1 MKKNFI
7 KVSVIC
13 ALTLAS
19 STAVVSCS
27 DYDDDLKNHQEQI
40 DALKKQLDASKTEIT
55 EGLNTAIEGLE
66 AKITEIAGSKADA
79 ASVKALEQKAA
90 ELQQA
95 LDSKASNEQIAALSE
110 EVKGL
115 ISDVNTELSAA
126 MEETKTSLEG
136 EISNLQKKQD
146 ELNKKIE
153 GLDKSEEIAAIQAEL
168 EKVTTDLVKAQN
180 DLKTILDAKYGEKI
194 EKLEREITKLES
206 LKGEL
211 EKYTDD
217 AIKDLKP
224 EITAEIQREIEKV
237 KELIPE
243 NVDSRLTDLEK
254 KIADYVT
261 ENDLKA
267 EVKALTDLINAKE
280 EALNGL
286 IEGKVSQDEFDKLEK
301 DVETLKGKI
310 VSSETIDERIKTE
323 IDALRADVKKM
334 LGVMVQSIMYVPQFD
349 ANLNPTNVEFKT
361 LYARPAI
368 GNDAKVADNVTSK
381 VQFRVTPASA
391 AASFNENYKIA
402 FEGKLIKDKT
412 RSALP
417 EYLSY
422 EYVKDKAA
430 EAEGIV
436 TFNVSRNA
444 NFKDGQAFALCAH
457 ISGINAEGKTENLTD
472 ISSNF
477 FVASHNTIT
486 VKKIEVVAP
495 NFDNDEKTVAWNHD
509 VNTPFI
515 SPGTVS
521 LKGTTDNNEV
531 IEKLDSIFGAD
542 KFNVSFALTGT
553 GANAFSID
561 SKTGKVKVKSNT
573 SSAIDSK
580 AGIKAI
586 TTTAGISYTT
596 DYQTTFRITKDIKK
610 YSEEVAVRWID
621 IAVGDITVDLLK
633 DPYKTKIADAFG
645 ISINDWNNI
654 VNTAQIDVDPV
665 ALPNGVSMDTNGKL
679 LLTINQLTHIGEDKV
694 VTITLKDNASGT
706 TQSSSEYEIKLII
719 KATEYFDE
727 ADKPKLTK
735 EEAVW
740 NGNKVTLS
748 PTFTSN
754 SDGKINSMN
763 LSVDVTSIYQN
774 FGSDIDNIRDA
785 KHAYVT
791 IQAPTT
797 SVAGVSTVNYNS
809 TSNPSSKTLTINQS
823 KYTGGAEIKAK
834 TQIAYNND
842 QVVSTEEFTF
852 GVQQLAGTFVN
863 NAPAQVK
870 FSSKNESKQLTG
882 LSWKDYMG
890 RAMWIDGKK
899 QIYNAK
905 SMPNAA
911 FGADPFSNAIYAMED
926 CAPVYK
932 MKDRTYVDVISNTG
946 VITLTQSGRDKVFV
960 KDYTTDLTV
969 TIKQPRWGAINGLGT
984 AENGE
989 YTLTF
994 KVVIPAGI
1002 Q

>member
-55 EGLNTAIEGLE
+55 EGLNTAIEGLKAE
-66 AKITEIAGSKADA
+66 ITEIAGSKADA

-153 GLDKSEEIAAIQAEL
+153 GLDKGEEIAAIQAEL

-402 FEGKLIKDKT
+402 FEGKFIGNT

-422 EYVKDKAA
+422 EYVKDEAA

-444 NFKDGQAFALCAH
+444 NFKDKQAYALCAH

-477 FVASHNTIT
+477 FVASHNNIVIT
-486 VKKIEVVAP
+486 DIDVVAP
-495 NFDNDEKTVAWNHD
+495 NFDNDEKTVAWNQVD
-509 VNTPFI
+509 EPFI
-515 SPGTVS
+515 TPGTVT
-521 LKGTTDNNEV
+521 LKGTTTTGGTIEDLANE
-531 IEKLDSIFGAD
+531 FGAD

-561 SKTGKVKVKSNT
+561 SKTGEVKVKSKT

-586 TTTAGISYTT
+586 TTTAGVSYTT

-610 YSEEVAVRWID
+610 YSEEVAVKWID
-621 IAVGDITVDLLK
+621 IAVGDITVDLL
-633 DPYKTKIADAFG
+633 DATHKTKIADAFG

-719 KATEYFDE
+719 KATKYFDE

-774 FGSDIDNIRDA
+774 FDSDIKKIKNE
-785 KHAYVT
+785 KYAYVS

-926 CAPVYK
+926 CAPVYEV
-932 MKDRTYVDVISNTG
+932 KDITYLNVNSNTG
-946 VITLTQSGRDKVFV
+946 VITLTQSGKDKVFV

-989 YTLTF
+989 YKLTF

>member
-55 EGLNTAIEGLE
+55 EGLNAAIEGLKAE
-66 AKITEIAGSKADA
+66 ITEIAGSKADA

-153 GLDKSEEIAAIQAEL
+153 GLDKGEEIAAIQAEL

-194 EKLEREITKLES
+194 AELQTKVTNLEGLEA
-206 LKGEL
+206 KVNE
-211 EKYTDD
+211 YTDD
-217 AIKDLKP
+217 KIKHLEATLTGEINAAIAD
-224 EITAEIQREIEKV
+224 V
-237 KELIPE
+237 KKLIPE
-243 NVDSRLTDLEK
+243 DLAGTLTNLENK
-254 KIADYVT
+254 FADYVT
-261 ENDLKA
+261 ANQLK
-267 EVKALTDLINAKE
+267 EVTDMIGDVSLLKGETLVAVLNGKADASALTD
-280 EALNGL
+280 
-286 IEGKVSQDEFDKLEK
+286 VSSRVEKLEK
-301 DVETLKGKI
+301 EFKEGGSI
-310 VSSETIDERIKTE
+310 ETIKADIET
-323 IDALRADVKKM
+323 LRADVKKM

-402 FEGKLIKDKT
+402 FEGKFIGNT

-422 EYVKDKAA
+422 EYVKDEAA

-444 NFKDGQAFALCAH
+444 NFKNKQAYALCAH

-477 FVASHNTIT
+477 FVASHNNIVIT
-486 VKKIEVVAP
+486 DIDVVAP
-495 NFDNDEKTVAWNHD
+495 NFDNDEKTVAWNQVD
-509 VNTPFI
+509 EPFI
-515 SPGTVS
+515 TPGTVT
-521 LKGTTDNNEV
+521 LKGTTTTGGTIKDLANE
-531 IEKLDSIFGAD
+531 FGAD

-561 SKTGKVKVKSNT
+561 SKTGEVKVKSKT

-586 TTTAGISYTT
+586 TTTAGVSYTT

-621 IAVGDITVDLLK
+621 IAVGDITVDLL
-633 DPYKTKIADAFG
+633 DATHKTKIADAFG

-727 ADKPKLTK
+727 ANKPKLTK

-791 IQAPTT
+791 IKAPTT

-870 FSSKNESKQLTG
+870 FSSKNESKQFTG

-926 CAPVYK
+926 CAPVYEV
-932 MKDRTYVDVISNTG
+932 KDITYLNVNSNTG
-946 VITLTQSGRDKVFV
+946 VITLTQSGKDKVFV

-989 YTLTF
+989 YKLTF